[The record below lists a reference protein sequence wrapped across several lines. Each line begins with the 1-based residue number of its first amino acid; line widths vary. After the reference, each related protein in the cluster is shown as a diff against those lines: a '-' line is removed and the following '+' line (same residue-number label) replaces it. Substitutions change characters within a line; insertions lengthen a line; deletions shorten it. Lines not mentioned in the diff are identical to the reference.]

1 MMTMATKHAIIEE
14 KLAKYLKASK
24 EGKSKLL
31 DYICEITGLH
41 RKSVTRRFGVLQ
53 TRDDQVPSRRGRETI
68 YGPAVSCALKEIW
81 ELFNEICAKRLQ
93 PNLAEYVRVLT
104 AQGDWN
110 HSRETTKL
118 LLKMSVSSAKRRIS
132 KFRKARRPGKGFS
145 STKPSALKEI
155 IPVRRGPWEN
165 PLPGNGEI
173 DSVAHCGTT
182 LLGDYAYSVQYTD
195 VATLWM
201 CLSAQWNKGQIATL
215 ESIKRI
221 EAHLPFPLLGIDPDS
236 GSEFINWLAKDWCD
250 THIPPVLLTR
260 IRPYHKND
268 HARIEQKN
276 YINIREWLG
285 YVRIENPAVI
295 SKMNQLYDLLE
306 DFVNFFLPSEKCIA
320 KEHIGSK
327 YRRRYDLAQ
336 TAYRRVLAHPAISHE
351 IKEKLRAKY
360 ATLNPKAMKQRIN
373 RLVTEIFAEKSINS
387 R

>member
-1 MMTMATKHAIIEE
+1 MATKHTIIEE
-14 KLAKYLKASK
+14 KLAKYLQSSK
-24 EGKSKLL
+24 EGKGKLL
-31 DYICEITGLH
+31 DYICEITGMH
-41 RKSVTRRFGVLQ
+41 RKAVTRRFNILQ
-53 TRDDQVPSRRGRETI
+53 ARDDQMPSRRGRETI
-68 YGPAVSCALKEIW
+68 YGPAVTCALKEIW
-81 ELFNEICAKRLQ
+81 ELFNEICAKRLH
-93 PNLAEYVRVLT
+93 PNLKEYVRVLA
-104 AQGDWN
+104 AQNHWN
-110 HSRETTKL
+110 HNRETTGL
-118 LLKMSVSSAKRRIS
+118 LLKMSLASVKRRIA

-173 DSVAHCGTT
+173 DSVAHCGIT
-182 LLGDYAYSVQYTD
+182 LIGDYAYSVQYTD

-201 CLSAQWNKGQIATL
+201 CLSAQWNKGQAATL

-221 EAHLPFPLLGIDPDS
+221 QAHLPFPLLGLDPDS

-250 THIPPVLLTR
+250 SQTPGIALTR

-276 YINIREWLG
+276 YVNIRQWLA
-285 YVRIENPAVI
+285 YVRIENPAMVG
-295 SKMNQLYDLLE
+295 KMNQLYNLLE

-320 KEHIGSK
+320 KEHIGSR

-336 TAYRRVLAHPAISHE
+336 TAYRRVLTHPAIGND
-351 IKEKLRAKY
+351 IKKRLREKY
-360 ATLNPKAMKQRIN
+360 ATLNPKQMKQQIDQ
-373 RLVTEIFAEKSINS
+373 LVTEIFAEKSINS

>member
-14 KLAKYLKASK
+14 KLAKYLKSSK

-41 RKSVTRRFGVLQ
+41 RKSVTRRLNILQ
-53 TRDDQVPSRRGRETI
+53 TRDGQAQPRRGRKTI
-68 YGPAVSCALKEIW
+68 YDPAVICALKEIW
-81 ELFNEICAKRLQ
+81 ELFGQICAKRLH
-93 PNLAEYVRVLT
+93 PNLAEYVQVLA
-104 AQGDWN
+104 AQSGWN
-110 HSRETTKL
+110 HSRKTTRL
-118 LLKMSVSSAKRRIS
+118 LLKMSETSVKRMIA

-145 STKPSALKEI
+145 STKPSALKEV

-173 DSVAHCGTT
+173 DSVAHCGIT
-182 LLGDYAYSVQYTD
+182 LIGDYAYSVQYTD

-201 CLSAQWNKGQIATL
+201 CLAAQWNKGQIATL

-221 EAHLPFPLLGIDPDS
+221 EAHLPFPLLGLDPDS
-236 GSEFINWLAKDWCD
+236 GSEFINWQTKGWCD
-250 THIPPVLLTR
+250 ARTPPVLLTR

-276 YINIREWLG
+276 YVNIRQWLG
-285 YVRIENPAVI
+285 YVRIENPAMVCR
-295 SKMNQLYDLLE
+295 MNELYDLLE
-306 DFVNFFLPSEKCIA
+306 DFVNFFLPSMKCVA

-336 TAYRRVLAHPAISHE
+336 TAYRRVLTHPAIGND
-351 IKEKLRAKY
+351 IKKRLQAKY
-360 ATLNPKAMKQRIN
+360 ATLNPKQMKQQID
-373 RLVTEIFAEKSINS
+373 RLVAEIFAEKSINS